1 MTNHN
6 RENNRFMI
14 MKKLTTLVTI
24 LFISFLSTPSWSKSE
39 VDLLEVKLLNNLDD
53 KRGFCIDIKGHKFR
67 AKISRGVQ
75 AHTCYSYQGEIAV
88 DQGLDAN
95 KLKQKKLFF
104 SYFDVCVH
112 PTSSKNSFNL
122 SLEKCDSTEEFVFS
136 EDNTIRLK
144 NNTNLCLTVAEGNSR
159 KGGGGSPLHLIRD
172 LSMKT
177 CNQQNSVYKTWGIRG
192 FKKGK
197 IFTEKISKFLSN

>member
-1 MTNHN
+1 
-6 RENNRFMI
+6 
-14 MKKLTTLVTI
+14 MKKLTTLITI
-24 LFISFLSTPSWSKSE
+24 LFFSFLSSPSWSKSE
-39 VDLLEVKLLNNLDD
+39 VDLVEIKLLNNLDD

-67 AKISRGVQ
+67 AKISRGIQ

-95 KLKQKKLFF
+95 KLKQKQLFF
-104 SYFDVCVH
+104 PYFDVCVH
-112 PTSSKNSFNL
+112 PTSSKNPLNL
-122 SLEKCDSTEEFVFS
+122 NLLKCDNIEEFVFS

-159 KGGGGSPLHLIRD
+159 KGGGGSPVHLIRN
-172 LSMKT
+172 LSMQT

-197 IFTEKISKFLSN
+197 VFTKKISKLTSN

>member
-1 MTNHN
+1 
-6 RENNRFMI
+6 
-14 MKKLTTLVTI
+14 MKQLTTLITI
-24 LFISFLSTPSWSKSE
+24 LFISFLTSPSWSKSE
-39 VDLLEVKLLNNLDD
+39 VDLVEIKLLNNLDD

-67 AKISRGVQ
+67 AKISRGIQ

-95 KLKQKKLFF
+95 KLKQKQLFF
-104 SYFDVCVH
+104 PYFDVCVH
-112 PTSSKNSFNL
+112 PTSSKNPLNL
-122 SLEKCDSTEEFVFS
+122 NLLKCDNTEEFVFS

-159 KGGGGSPLHLIRD
+159 KGGGGSPIHLIRN

-177 CNQQNSVYKTWGIRG
+177 CNQQNPVYKTWGIRG

-197 IFTEKISKFLSN
+197 VFTEKISKFLSN

>member
-1 MTNHN
+1 
-6 RENNRFMI
+6 
-14 MKKLTTLVTI
+14 MKPIKTLLTI
-24 LFISFLSTPSWSKSE
+24 LFISLPSSPSWSESE
-39 VDLLEVKLLNNLDD
+39 VHIVELKLLNNLDD
-53 KRGFCIDIKGHKFR
+53 IRGFCIDIKGHKFR
-67 AKISRGVQ
+67 AKISRGIQ

-95 KLKQKKLFF
+95 KLKQKQLFF
-104 SYFDVCVH
+104 PYFDVCVH
-112 PTSSKNSFNL
+112 PTSSKNPLNL
-122 SLEKCDSTEEFVFS
+122 NLLKCDNTEEFVFS

-159 KGGGGSPLHLIRD
+159 KGGGGSPIHLIRN
-172 LSMKT
+172 LSMQT

-197 IFTEKISKFLSN
+197 VFTKKISKLTSN

>member
-1 MTNHN
+1 
-6 RENNRFMI
+6 
-14 MKKLTTLVTI
+14 MKQLTTLITI
-24 LFISFLSTPSWSKSE
+24 LFISFLTSPSWSKSE
-39 VDLLEVKLLNNLDD
+39 VDLVEIKLLNNLDD

-67 AKISRGVQ
+67 AKISRGIQ

-95 KLKQKKLFF
+95 KLKQKQLFF
-104 SYFDVCVH
+104 PYFDVCVH
-112 PTSSKNSFNL
+112 PTSSKNPLNL
-122 SLEKCDSTEEFVFS
+122 NLLKCDNTEEFVFS

-159 KGGGGSPLHLIRD
+159 KGGGGSPIHLIRN
-172 LSMKT
+172 LSMQT

-197 IFTEKISKFLSN
+197 VFTKKISKLTSN

>member
-1 MTNHN
+1 
-6 RENNRFMI
+6 
-14 MKKLTTLVTI
+14 MKQLTTLITI
-24 LFISFLSTPSWSKSE
+24 LFISFLSSPSWSKSE
-39 VDLLEVKLLNNLDD
+39 VDLVEIKLLHNLDD

-67 AKISRGVQ
+67 AKISRGIQ

-95 KLKQKKLFF
+95 KLKQKQLFF
-104 SYFDVCVH
+104 PYFDVCVH
-112 PTSSKNSFNL
+112 PTSSKNPLNL
-122 SLEKCDSTEEFVFS
+122 NLLKCDNTEEFVFS

-159 KGGGGSPLHLIRD
+159 KGGGGSPIHLIRN

-197 IFTEKISKFLSN
+197 VFTEKISKFLSN